1 MTHKNVVVA
10 NQTLDDSAP
19 RKPRQTRG
27 KPHVSFLSVIQ
38 VRKLVAVELTFL
50 GPKIV
55 IAEYAV
61 AVVVGLLVAVLS
73 LRSGLYRTHAMWQT
87 LLGFY
92 LLFIVLAYAVLLA
105 SAIGMARRGD
115 CRNEIVDELNNTREV
130 FRKYRRQSLWILV
143 PLAVPLA
150 ALRQHLNRYH

>member
-1 MTHKNVVVA
+1 
-10 NQTLDDSAP
+10 
-19 RKPRQTRG
+19 
-27 KPHVSFLSVIQ
+27 VIQ

-92 LLFIVLAYAVLLA
+92 LLFIVFAYAVLLA

>member
-1 MTHKNVVVA
+1 M
-10 NQTLDDSAP
+10 
-19 RKPRQTRG
+19 
-27 KPHVSFLSVIQ
+27 IQ